1 MNPAIERLILIRG
14 GGDLASGVALRLWRC
29 GLPVLITE
37 LEEPLVVRRLVSF
50 AEAVYEGQAS
60 VEGVVSQRIRQP
72 EQARAVL
79 AAGQIPILVD
89 PELRCLTVLRPT
101 ALVDGRMTK
110 QSPQPAYP
118 ADLFMIGLGPGFT
131 AGENCQAVIETQ
143 RGHQMGRVIW
153 RGAALPDTGIPEGLD
168 GGLSG
173 VKVNR
178 ILRSPADGA
187 LHAAATIGEHLEAGQ
202 PVGEV
207 AGQAI
212 LAPIAGVLRGIIRQ
226 GVHVWRGLK
235 IGDIDPRDD
244 PASCF
249 LVSDKALAVGGGVL
263 EALLTRPE
271 MRQRLGWQC

>member
-1 MNPAIERLILIRG
+1 MNPVMERLILIRG

-29 GLPVLITE
+29 GMAVVITE
-37 LEEPLVVRRLVSF
+37 LEEPLVVRRMVSF

-60 VEGVVSQRIRQP
+60 VEGVVGKRIGQS
-72 EQARAVL
+72 EQAWAVL
-79 AAGQIPILVD
+79 AAGQIPVLVD
-89 PELRCLTVLRPT
+89 PEMHCLTVLRSI

-110 QSPQPAYP
+110 QAPQPGYP
-118 ADLFMIGLGPGFT
+118 ADLFVIGLGPGFT

-173 VKVNR
+173 ARVNR
-178 ILRSPADGA
+178 ILRSPADGT
-187 LHAAATIGEHLEAGQ
+187 LHTAVAIGEHLEAGQ
-202 PVGEV
+202 AVGEV

-212 LAPIAGVLRGIIRQ
+212 LAPITGVLRGIIRP
-226 GVHVWRGLK
+226 GVRVWRGLK
-235 IGDIDPRDD
+235 IGDVDPRDD

-271 MRQRLGWQC
+271 MRQRLGWR